1 MLLLPVLRQDRSRL
15 LLQRKRNFAR
25 EFDCLQHSLHA
36 FSHIILIS
44 LERHS
49 PFDVIKTRQ
58 QMVGGN
64 NCQIIENNNNN
75 IVVEG
80 TCGRQACAESIHQG
94 RLPITAT
101 TTLPAANVTTTTTT
115 TRNVGTFGYMQ
126 QIVQT
131 EGLAGLW
138 KGNVTRMVK
147 IAPACAIMISCYE
160 LGKRVFDV

>member
-1 MLLLPVLRQDRSRL
+1 MLLLPVLRQDLSRL

-25 EFDCLQHSLHA
+25 EFDCLHSLHA

-44 LERHS
+44 VKQNS

-64 NCQIIENNNNN
+64 NCQIIENTNNN

-101 TTLPAANVTTTTTT
+101 TTLPTANVTTT
-115 TRNVGTFGYMQ
+115 TRNVGTFRYMQ

-131 EGLAGLW
+131 EGVAGLW